1 MVLIVLPVYGQK
13 SFNKE
18 KRKVNTLTSQKDRDS
33 LLKKHKT
40 KQKGNFRLE
49 IPSKES
55 FLILKVIE
63 NEDFTKL
70 IGKIVKGNIKDIST
84 TGVKFICPYNLPV
97 HLKIKV
103 EICFKIASKEFRF
116 NAYIV
121 RKDEHL
127 SRKSKNYGIKFIEI
141 TSKEQENLII
151 ELRKL
156 EAQQRRKVT
165 SVSS

>member
-1 MVLIVLPVYGQK
+1 M
-13 SFNKE
+13 
-18 KRKVNTLTSQKDRDS
+18 KRDKIN
-33 LLKKHKT
+33 
-40 KQKGNFRLE
+40 QKGNFRLE

-55 FLILKVIE
+55 FLILKKIE

-70 IGKIVKGNIKDIST
+70 IGKIIKGNIKDIST
-84 TGVKFICPYNLPV
+84 TGVKFTCPYNLPV

-103 EICFKIASKEFRF
+103 EVCFKLGNKDLKF
-116 NAYIV
+116 NGCIV
-121 RKDEHL
+121 RKEEHL

-165 SVSS
+165 SVPP